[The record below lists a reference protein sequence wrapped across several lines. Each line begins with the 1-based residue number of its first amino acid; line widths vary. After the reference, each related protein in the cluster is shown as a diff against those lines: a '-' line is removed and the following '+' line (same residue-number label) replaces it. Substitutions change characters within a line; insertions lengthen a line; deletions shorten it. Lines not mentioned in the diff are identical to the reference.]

1 MIADIL
7 SAIAGFIITTIST
20 LGYGGIALLMAI
32 ESACIPL
39 PSEIIMPFS
48 GSLVSTGRF
57 TLFGTALA
65 GAFGC
70 VLGSIAAYAA
80 GRFGGRQF
88 VLRYGRYLL
97 IAPQDVALAD
107 RWFARHGQLAIFA
120 SRLLPVVRTFISLPA
135 GITGMRFLPFVIWT
149 FLGSLPWC
157 YALAYAGMKLGDN
170 WAGLEPYFRKF
181 DVLIGIILLAGVISW
196 VHRHLKALKEHA
208 AQHPAPR
215 NRGNSAVT
223 L

>member
-7 SAIAGFIITTIST
+7 AAIATFITTTIST
-20 LGYGGIALLMAI
+20 IGYGGIVLLMAI

-65 GAFGC
+65 GAIGC
-70 VLGSIAAYAA
+70 VLGSVVAYAA

-97 IAPQDVALAD
+97 IAPSDVALAD
-107 RWFARHGQLAIFA
+107 RWFERHGQFAIFA

-135 GITGMRFLPFVIWT
+135 GIARMRFIPFVIWT
-149 FLGSLPWC
+149 FVGSLPWC
-157 YALAYAGMKLGDN
+157 YGLSWAGMKLGAN
-170 WAGLEPYFRKF
+170 WTALEPWFRRF
-181 DVLIGIILLAGVISW
+181 DVLIGAAIVVFAAVWIK
-196 VHRHLKALKEHA
+196 HHLRAIRSPGAKGLE
-208 AQHPAPR
+208 
-215 NRGNSAVT
+215 V